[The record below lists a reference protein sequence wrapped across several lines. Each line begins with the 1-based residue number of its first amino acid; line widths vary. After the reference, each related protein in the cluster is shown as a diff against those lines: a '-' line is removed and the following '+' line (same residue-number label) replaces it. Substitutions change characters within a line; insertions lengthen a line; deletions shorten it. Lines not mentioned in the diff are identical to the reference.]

1 MWMNMGSCWAESSK
15 TIGWPVTSASEMQ
28 NEVTLWGAAL
38 EGVGKQEIGDGG
50 GGRRGGYRK
59 SAASNQ
65 ECWRGW
71 TRDCAGLKAAK
82 RLADLSL
89 QPLRFK
95 IKSPCEGQLWKG
107 WGDRRWKGKGG
118 VWERGCTA
126 LFLCKWAN
134 KNSKCSNNP
143 YLLDLH
149 ICSNPPYIKSIIK
162 EVLTT
167 SLNFLLWPMNE
178 CQGHFKLLISMVI
191 TGIQSLKW

>member
-1 MWMNMGSCWAESSK
+1 MGR
-15 TIGWPVTSASEMQ
+15 Q
-28 NEVTLWGAAL
+28 EV
-38 EGVGKQEIGDGG
+38 GVVVGG
-50 GGRRGGYRK
+50 GGGGWYKK

-65 ECWRGW
+65 ECWRGY
-71 TRDCAGLKAAK
+71 TRDRAGLKAAK

-89 QPLRFK
+89 HPLR
-95 IKSPCEGQLWKG
+95 ILSKSPCEGQLWKG
-107 WGDRRWKGKGG
+107 WGDRRWKGRGGG

-134 KNSKCSNNP
+134 ENSKCSNNP

-149 ICSNPPYIKSIIK
+149 ICSNPPYIKSIMK

-167 SLNFLLWPMNE
+167 WLNFVLWAMNE
-178 CQGHFKLLISMVI
+178 CQGHSKLLISMVI